1 MWDQKCIIWVFL
13 DYILKSYC
21 HIWNQHP
28 QICLTAKFYKEKRMP
43 KFSTK
48 YPLFKYFW
56 PRLYQNYCH
65 SRTQHHQIGEI
76 VKFREKKKLLKFG
89 TTNALFGYFWIFKK
103 LLWHSKFSTVKFDY
117 LQFFAIKQKWPNLG
131 PKMPYLGIFGLA
143 FKKTIVIFKIS
154 ALKLV

>member
-1 MWDQKCIIWVFL
+1 
-13 DYILKSYC
+13 
-21 HIWNQHP
+21 
-28 QICLTAKFYKEKRMP
+28 MP

-103 LLWHSKFSTVKFDY
+103 LL
-117 LQFFAIKQKWPNLG
+117 
-131 PKMPYLGIFGLA
+131 
-143 FKKTIVIFKIS
+143 
-154 ALKLV
+154 